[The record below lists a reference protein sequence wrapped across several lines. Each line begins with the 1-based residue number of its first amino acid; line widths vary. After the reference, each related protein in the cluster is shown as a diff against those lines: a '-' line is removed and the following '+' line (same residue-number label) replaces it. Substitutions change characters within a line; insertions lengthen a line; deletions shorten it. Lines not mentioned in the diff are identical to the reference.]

1 MKYQI
6 IISIKS
12 QNLFLLFDDRIKFT
26 YKISSA
32 KAGIGQ
38 LKGSYKTPLGHH
50 TIRAKIGE
58 NNPIYSVYEGR
69 RPTGDIWTKN
79 LNEQLSKDDWILTR
93 IIWLSGK
100 EIGFNRLGD
109 FDSMQ
114 RFIYIHGTNEEEL
127 LGSPASHGCIRMS
140 NNDILTLYQY
150 VEVGTDVFINAE

>member
-12 QNLFLLFDDRIKFT
+12 QNLFLLIDDRIKFT

-38 LKGSYKTPLGHH
+38 LKGSNKTPLGHH

>member
-1 MKYQI
+1 MKYKI
-6 IISIKS
+6 IISIKL
-12 QNLFLLFDDRIKFT
+12 QNLFWLIDDRIKFT

-32 KAGIGQ
+32 KAGTGQ

-50 TIRAKIGE
+50 IIRAKIGE
-58 NNPIYSVYEGR
+58 NNSIYSVYEGR

-79 LNEQLSKDDWILTR
+79 LNEQISKDDWILTR

>member
-12 QNLFLLFDDRIKFT
+12 QNLFLLIDDRIKFT

>member
-12 QNLFLLFDDRIKFT
+12 QNLFLLIDDRIKFT

-79 LNEQLSKDDWILTR
+79 LNEQISKDDWILTR

>member
-12 QNLFLLFDDRIKFT
+12 QNLLLLFNNKVKFT

-50 TIRAKIGE
+50 VIRAKIGD

-69 RPTGDIWTKN
+69 RVTGDIWSKR
-79 LNEQLSKDDWILTR
+79 LNDQLPKDDWILTR
-93 IIWLSGK
+93 ILWLSGK
-100 EIGFNRLGD
+100 EIGFNRLGK

-127 LGSPASHGCIRMS
+127 LGAPASHGCIRMS
-140 NNDILTLYQY
+140 NHDVLSLYKY
-150 VEVGTDVFINAE
+150 VEVGADVFINAE